1 MVEYNDDLAIIVRYD
16 GTKEQFESVKN
27 SYLGKV
33 VFIYGSKTEV
43 DNQAG
48 LVQAIW
54 VSDAVGGRYLD
65 MANVDTIK
73 DGMIHIAG
81 LAIDGAATT
90 LENGANGI
98 NFKGANGISIKFN
111 PSNATDNNGVP
122 YWNIEISGKGVID
135 AIKGTDK
142 DTESTLTLS
151 GVKKFA
157 QSEATTAKSAVIGT
171 DADTEASDTIKGAKK
186 YADKV
191 KTDLEGTTS
200 DTKDSNTISGAK
212 KYADNAAGDAKDAVY
227 ETLFGKNVTVDANAK
242 ILPSRLPDVILGQL
256 MYGGIIGDKAA
267 NIDGVT
273 ANIAINPSSLF
284 EDAFGEDVSKEN
296 LTPTTF
302 LAKNYRNVYF
312 IVGNPNPSNLTSR
325 VSFSWNDVDYE
336 TGDWFLSDG
345 EKWTKIDN
353 TDAVSSVAELTG
365 VITTGALADKL
376 TTAASGYTDPLA
388 KKSDIKID
396 SISAKTLVDGAEKT
410 YFSTTGPDTTN
421 KNVSF
426 SAEVKTMSKIET
438 DTSAEGF
445 ADARDVY
452 NFLKA
457 RLSIKVV
464 NTTNN

>member
-1 MVEYNDDLAIIVRYD
+1 MAEYNDDLAIIVRYD
-16 GTKEQFESVKN
+16 GTKEQFDSVKN

-54 VSDAVGGRYLD
+54 VSDADGGRYLD

-111 PSNATDNNGVP
+111 PANATDNNGVP

-135 AIKGTDK
+135 AIEGTNK
-142 DTESTLTLS
+142 DTESTLTLC

-157 QSEATTAKSAVIGT
+157 QSEATRAKSAVIGA
-171 DADTEASDTIKGAKK
+171 DADTEASDTIKGAKR

-191 KTDLEGTTS
+191 KTDLEGTIS
-200 DTKDSNTISGAK
+200 DTKDSKTISGAK
-212 KYADNAAGDAKDAVY
+212 KYADNAASGAKDAVY
-227 ETLFGKNVTVDANAK
+227 ETLFGKNVSVTDSTK
-242 ILPSRLPDVILGQL
+242 ILSSRLPDVILGQL
-256 MYGGIIGDKAA
+256 MYGGIIGDKSI
-267 NIDGVT
+267 NIEGNT
-273 ANIAINPSSLF
+273 PNITISPSTLF
-284 EDAFGEDVSKEN
+284 EGSFGKDVNKEN
-296 LTPTTF
+296 LTPSNF
-302 LAKNYRNVYF
+302 KAEDYRNVYF
-312 IVGNPNPSNLTSR
+312 IVGNPTTGLSR
-325 VSFSWNDVDYE
+325 VFFSWNDVDYQ

-345 EKWTKIDN
+345 SKWTKIDN

-365 VITTGALADKL
+365 TISTGALADKL
-376 TTAASGYTDPLA
+376 ATAAGGYTDPLA

-396 SISAKTLVDGAEKT
+396 GISAKASVDGTDKT
-410 YFSTTGPDTTN
+410 YFSTTGPDGN
-421 KNVSF
+421 KDVSF
-426 SAEVKTMSKIET
+426 TAEVKTMGAIED
-438 DTSAEGF
+438 DTTATVNGF

-452 NFLKA
+452 NFIKA